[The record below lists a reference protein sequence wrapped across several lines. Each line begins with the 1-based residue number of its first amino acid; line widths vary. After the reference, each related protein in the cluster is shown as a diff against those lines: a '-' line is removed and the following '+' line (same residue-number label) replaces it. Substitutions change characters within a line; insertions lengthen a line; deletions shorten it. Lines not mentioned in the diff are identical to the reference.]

1 MSVNVAE
8 LKVTNLAKA
17 KSILATK
24 GLTFANVG
32 ISDKIKINT
41 LVIDYTPD
49 LKTKVEDIVKN
60 IGISERAAIT
70 LLLETEIA
78 KIKID
83 TTIQAVEKTIS
94 DAKETIGKSHIE
106 KVIEAAKAAA
116 PKVDAPKVDAVVE
129 TPKAKVVKLDEKL
142 KESINQTAKEV
153 CATKGLIYPQITIS
167 DIAIKFGEFFELT
180 GILAVAEAKA
190 KAKQLMEKTGI
201 TSERVCLVYMY
212 EKEITFVPV
221 VRTTEKTFSIN
232 FDPSS
237 LIIVIDEQ
245 GKFNFH
251 QKAEYTAVTKVMMA
265 LQPSLGKIAKMSNP
279 SEKLKQLADYLNYV
293 KVKNFKECITYVD
306 NFIKSN

>member
-1 MSVNVAE
+1 MSQINVSE
-8 LKVTNLAKA
+8 LKANNLAKA

-24 GLTFANVG
+24 GLTFVNVG

-41 LVIDYTPD
+41 LVVDYTPD
-49 LKTKVEDIVKN
+49 LKTKVEDIIKN
-60 IGISERAAIT
+60 IGISERAAIA

-106 KVIEAAKAAA
+106 KVIEAAKASA
-116 PKVDAPKVDAVVE
+116 PKVDVVAE
-129 TPKAKVVKLDEKL
+129 TPKAKVVKLDETL
-142 KESINQTAKEV
+142 KQKINETTKDILS
-153 CATKGLIYPQITIS
+153 TKGLIYPQIVIS

-237 LIIVIDEQ
+237 LTIVLGEQ
-245 GKFNFH
+245 SRFDFH

-265 LQPSLGKIAKMSNP
+265 LQTVLGKISKMPNP
-279 SEKLKQLADYLNYV
+279 MEKLKDLAEYLNNA
-293 KVKNFKECITYVD
+293 KVKTFKECITQTE
-306 NFIKSN
+306 NFLKK

>member
-1 MSVNVAE
+1 MSTINITE
-8 LKVTNLAKA
+8 LKATNLAKA

-41 LVIDYTPD
+41 LIVDYTPD

-60 IGISERAAIT
+60 IGISERAAIA

-78 KIKID
+78 KIKVD

-116 PKVDAPKVDAVVE
+116 PKVDVVAE

-142 KESINQTAKEV
+142 KETINETAKEV
-153 CATKGLIYPQITIS
+153 CQNKGLIYPQITIS
-167 DIAIKFGEFFELT
+167 DIAIKFGEFYEIT
-180 GILAVAEAKA
+180 GILAVADAKA
-190 KAKQLMEKTGI
+190 KAKKLMDKTGI

-237 LIIVIDEQ
+237 LIIVIDES
-245 GKFNFH
+245 GRFNFH
-251 QKAEYTAVTKVMMA
+251 QKAEYTAVTKVMMV
-265 LQPSLGKIAKMSNP
+265 LQIVLGRIGKQPNP
-279 SEKLKQLADYLNYV
+279 MEKLKALAEYLNNA
-293 KVKNFKECITYVD
+293 KVKTFKECITQTE
-306 NFIKSN
+306 NFLKK

>member
-1 MSVNVAE
+1 MSKTILNVDE
-8 LKVTNLAKA
+8 MKSTNLAKA

-41 LVIDYTPD
+41 LVLDFTPD
-49 LKTKVEDIVKN
+49 LKAKVEDIVKN

-83 TTIQAVEKTIS
+83 TTIQVVEKTIA
-94 DAKETIGKSHIE
+94 DAKEIVGKSHIE
-106 KVIEAAKAAA
+106 KVIEAAKKTA
-116 PKVDAPKVDAVVE
+116 PKVDVVAE

-142 KESINQTAKEV
+142 KDTINETAKEI
-153 CATKGLIYPQITIS
+153 CQTKGLIYPQITIS
-167 DIAIKFGEFFELT
+167 DIAIKFGEFFTIE

-221 VRTTEKTFSIN
+221 VRTTEKTFSIK

-237 LIIVIDEQ
+237 LTIVIDEQ
-245 GKFNFH
+245 GRFNFH
-251 QKAEYTAVTKVMMA
+251 QKAEYTAVTKVMMV
-265 LQPSLGKIAKMSNP
+265 LQTSLGKIAKMPNP
-279 SEKLKQLADYLNYV
+279 MEKLKQLADYLNYV

>member
-1 MSVNVAE
+1 MSTINITE
-8 LKVTNLAKA
+8 LKATNLAKA

-41 LVIDYTPD
+41 LIVDYTPD

-60 IGISERAAIT
+60 IGISERAAIA

-78 KIKID
+78 KIKVD

-116 PKVDAPKVDAVVE
+116 PKVDVVAE

-142 KESINQTAKEV
+142 KETINETAKEV
-153 CATKGLIYPQITIS
+153 CQNKGLIYPQITIS
-167 DIAIKFGEFFELT
+167 DIAIKFGEFYEIT
-180 GILAVAEAKA
+180 GILAVADAKA
-190 KAKQLMEKTGI
+190 KSKKLMDKTGI

-237 LIIVIDEQ
+237 LIIVIDES
-245 GKFNFH
+245 GRFNFH

-265 LQPSLGKIAKMSNP
+265 LQIVLGRIGKQPNP
-279 SEKLKQLADYLNYV
+279 MEKLKALAEYLNNA
-293 KVKNFKECITYVD
+293 KVKTFKECITQTE
-306 NFIKSN
+306 NFLKK